1 MPSPIP
7 LPKESHTS
15 VQLVLSCSSLADSVR
30 FLTSELGFQVRMI
43 MPAED
48 PTVAVLS
55 APDCVL
61 RLEQVGTGAERPA
74 HAKLRI
80 LCDLD
85 ALPAGASRALEGP
98 DRLRVEMAALHPPL
112 VVPETTQEFVL
123 TRRSAVSDWHAGRAD
138 MLYRDL
144 IPSRLGGRFT
154 ASHILIPTCG
164 PVPDYVHYH
173 RVRFQ
178 MIFCK
183 NGWVRVSYEDQGDP
197 ITLRAGDCVLQP
209 PEIRHRVLE
218 SSEGLEVIEVSCPA
232 AHETWSD
239 PSMTLPTG
247 RRAPEREFSG
257 QRFVCHVAGKAVW
270 KASRF
275 HGFEQRDMGIGEAT
289 NGLAGARVLR
299 SCGGAVADQRGGAP
313 RNAHA
318 GEFAFYFVLS
328 GTTVLESTALG
339 AHDLGPGDSC
349 VLPART
355 DFAIQP
361 TAGLELLEVTLPAEL
376 PSA

>member
-1 MPSPIP
+1 MP
-7 LPKESHTS
+7 LPKQSYAS
-15 VQLVLSCSSLADSVR
+15 VQVVLRCASLADSVR
-30 FLTSELGFQVRMI
+30 FLTSELGFKVRMI

-61 RLEQVGTGAERPA
+61 RLEQIGPGAERPA
-74 HAKLRI
+74 PVKLRI
-80 LCDLD
+80 LCDLET
-85 ALPAGASRALEGP
+85 LPTGAPRALEGP
-98 DRLRVEMAALHPPL
+98 DRLSVEIAALHPP
-112 VVPETTQEFVL
+112 VIVPESTQEFVL
-123 TRRSAVSDWHAGRAD
+123 TRRGAVSDWHAGRAD

-154 ASHILIPTCG
+154 ASHILIPNCG

-183 NGWVRVSYEDQGDP
+183 NGWVRVCYEDQGDP
-197 ITLRAGDCVLQP
+197 ITLKAGDCVLQP

-218 SSEGLEVIEVSCPA
+218 SSEGLEVIEISCPA

-247 RRAPEREFSG
+247 TKAPEREFNG
-257 QRFVCHVAGKAVW
+257 QRFVCHVASKASW

-275 HGFEQRDMGIGEAT
+275 HGFEQRDMGIGAAT

-299 SCGGAVADQRGGAP
+299 SAAGAVVDRRGAAP

-328 GTTVLESTALG
+328 GATVLESSALG
-339 AHDLGPGDSC
+339 AHDLSPGDSC
-349 VLPART
+349 VLPAGA
-355 DFAIQP
+355 DFAIRA
-361 TAGLELLEVTLPAEL
+361 TEGLELLEVTLPAEL
-376 PSA
+376 PGA